1 MGSFSWVICVSSKK
15 SKVSLEGKDDGQ
27 RVRQGNV
34 ESRGRKWRFQDATL
48 VGSEDEEKSH
58 EPKKKKKNACSLESW
73 KKARKCSLLKVS
85 EIHQTRW
92 HRDFSL
98 VRTMLNFWPPDLGTI
113 NLWLWITK
121 LVGIC
126 YKQRWETNITYL
138 NFFWLQCHLNLTFP
152 S

>member
-58 EPKKKKKNACSLESW
+58 EPKKMHVALRAGKRQESVLSS
-73 KKARKCSLLKVS
+73 RYLKYIKPADTV
-85 EIHQTRW
+85 I
-92 HRDFSL
+92 L
-98 VRTMLNFWPPDLGTI
+98 A
-113 NLWLWITK
+113 
-121 LVGIC
+121 
-126 YKQRWETNITYL
+126 
-138 NFFWLQCHLNLTFP
+138 
-152 S
+152 